1 MCLFH
6 KWSVA
11 MENQEN
17 IILEITLVQETSTL
31 RELEVARADL
41 FNFLDSQLS
50 DQISMTQPV
59 TSRSIDPVVLGT
71 ISLAILPIVVEKL
84 ADLIIKWIELQK
96 DSSVNI
102 KLPVKGSRSI
112 EVSYNPKTTSP
123 ETIKSWIKMAID
135 STK

>member
-1 MCLFH
+1 
-6 KWSVA
+6 